1 MKSPRNVLL
10 IGRRM
15 IRANVKI
22 ISKTFLFMN
31 PNKLNIIY
39 SKIEYIIIYI
49 KHMLITHKNNNVN
62 NIYLLA

>member
-1 MKSPRNVLL
+1 MKSPKKMLL

-39 SKIEYIIIYI
+39 SKIEYIIIII
-49 KHMLITHKNNNVN
+49 KHILMINKNNNAI
-62 NIYLLA
+62 NIYFLA

>member
-1 MKSPRNVLL
+1 MKSPKKMLL

-15 IRANVKI
+15 IRANVKS

-39 SKIEYIIIYI
+39 SKIEYIII
-49 KHMLITHKNNNVN
+49 
-62 NIYLLA
+62 IYKTYTYDS